1 LAFFQQ
7 LRQLFAGAP
16 TPVQDLSFGLIDALG
31 IKLLLQQKQWNQLE
45 TIAGGLAPDDFT
57 RLLDGLCLTAEHSA
71 LLASYQQS
79 GNSELRHLLA
89 GVHATWLAWQA
100 RSGAYGREL
109 SQQQLEGFATFLGE
123 ACEQL
128 NRPFALPLFQAEAAA
143 RMVRVAMGLGEPA
156 MAQEAFEHCLAAN
169 PTHLQGHLFY
179 FNFCTPKWYGS
190 EDALEDFVDHA
201 PTAALRKLLQSMY
214 LVELYSEV
222 SDSADIVKQ
231 KFRNDNASRIA
242 SLLSWQPLPATSL
255 YTIYLANYLACLHH
269 ALGQFDQRN
278 AFLNELGPAIT
289 AYPWLYLGFDW
300 RAVQQLAKE

>member
-16 TPVQDLSFGLIDALG
+16 IPVQDLSFGLIDILG
-31 IKLLLQQKQWNQLE
+31 IKLLLQQKQWNQFE
-45 TIAGGLAPDDFT
+45 TIAAGLASDDFT
-57 RLLDGLCLTAEHSA
+57 RLLDGLCLTAEYSA

-109 SQQQLEGFATFLGE
+109 SQQQIAGFAAFLSQ
-123 ACEQL
+123 ADEQL
-128 NRPFALPLFQAEAAA
+128 SRPFTPPLFQAEAAA
-143 RMVRVAMGLGEPA
+143 RMVRVAMGLGEPE

-179 FNFCTPKWYGS
+179 FNFRTPKWYGS
-190 EDALEDFVDHA
+190 EDALEEFVDHTPA
-201 PTAALRKLLQSMY
+201 PELRKLLQSMY
-214 LVELYSEV
+214 LVELYNEV

-231 KFRNDNASRIA
+231 KFRNDNAPRIA
-242 SLLSWQPLPATSL
+242 SLLPLQPRPATSL
-255 YTIYLANYLACLHH
+255 YNIYLANYLACLHH
-269 ALGQFDQRN
+269 ILGQFNQRN

-289 AYPWLYLGFDW
+289 AYPWLYFGFDW
-300 RAVQQLAKE
+300 RAVQKLNKE